1 MAQRNRVHVTGS
13 RDRLPIAGVD
23 GIEVCA
29 ILVLHVGLQ
38 SRLPLAACSKGP
50 AIAPRGFFSWG
61 AGRLPIFSCRRI
73 RRRQVLR
80 DLPRSVRHFLEQ
92 QIFHPLCFRGTKT
105 GASLFDI
112 AHTTRAEIRA
122 PFQRRLRESGEHA
135 ELAESRARKKLVVRA
150 DRSVHNCG
158 SSSRLA
164 KLKRLLDLSAEVG
177 SLNHRIDRGLQT
189 PQR

>member
-1 MAQRNRVHVTGS
+1 
-13 RDRLPIAGVD
+13 
-23 GIEVCA
+23 
-29 ILVLHVGLQ
+29 
-38 SRLPLAACSKGP
+38 
-50 AIAPRGFFSWG
+50 
-61 AGRLPIFSCRRI
+61 
-73 RRRQVLR
+73 
-80 DLPRSVRHFLEQ
+80 
-92 QIFHPLCFRGTKT
+92 
-105 GASLFDI
+105 
-112 AHTTRAEIRA
+112 
-122 PFQRRLRESGEHA
+122 LRESGEHA